1 MKILALRLK
10 NLNSLKGEWTLD
22 FRQPP
27 FAGNGLF
34 AITGPTGAGKS
45 TLLDAICLAL
55 YHQTP
60 RLPSVGASSNDL
72 MTRHTADCLAEV
84 TFEVQGSLY
93 RAFWSQRRAR
103 DKVDGA
109 LQPPKVELAQIDAAT
124 GTGTILTTHSNE
136 KLKRIATLTG
146 LDFGRF
152 TKSMLLAQG
161 GFAAFL
167 EAKANERAELLEELT
182 GTEIYGQISQAVFE
196 RARDARQALERLQAQ
211 ADGMQLLSPEAHTA
225 LLAEADSLQT
235 TQAELQAEHSQ
246 VLAQHQWLQQ
256 VAQAQ
261 HAAQAADAA
270 HAQAQQAL
278 DDAAPALQR
287 LARSTPAQALQPLY
301 QAWQQAQ
308 AAHADTATQC
318 QQLQAQLHQAQA
330 SQHALYHHAHALAQ
344 EEAQQ
349 AQAAL
354 AALQHEQQQV
364 QDDLRTHAAH
374 AQLGTQLSGWRQQLA
389 QHAAGAQQ
397 LATLQHDASE
407 EKKHIH
413 SLHTQLAAQEAQVRA
428 AAQAEQQAQ
437 HTLQQAQ
444 DALAQHLAAQGP
456 GTTLATLRTRWQ
468 ASHSQVHPW
477 QQLQALAAQR
487 RQRATQHT
495 ALQQAEQESQA
506 AATQQAQ
513 TLEHLRAQG
522 RLQAELVASQRQ
534 VLAQEQRIHSL
545 QAHRQAL
552 QPGEACPL
560 CGAHE
565 HPAIAAYTALQPSR
579 TQHAL
584 AQAEQALAALQ
595 AQEAQQQADLAAT
608 HTRLNVL
615 QAQQQQLAQAT
626 QADAT
631 SWQAL
636 CTAVGDNAPGPAGWH
651 DAHALATA
659 HASCSAHSAALAQAL
674 HTAEAHEQAIAQARE
689 AAHQRAHA
697 LQQAQHQLAALQQAE
712 REAQARLHTVLQQQT
727 TLQAALDAQ
736 TAALHQALASA
747 GLPLPG
753 ADPSTWLQAR
763 EAEWQHWQAAHARLQ
778 QLTPE
783 LAVQTRVCSAAS
795 AEAATWAERSA
806 NLATPSDA
814 APSTQPS
821 TQPSALPN
829 TLPACTQAVAATA
842 QQLASLQGQLLQA
855 QASLQA
861 LQRAQES
868 AHATWLQAL
877 QASPLTDEAA
887 YHQALLPEAERAQ
900 LQALHERLHSAL
912 QRHAT
917 LQADGHAR
925 AAALQAQAVTDASAA
940 AIQERL
946 HTLEEVRHA
955 HSARL
960 GAAQARLNDDAQ
972 RRSQQAA
979 LLATI
984 ATQTQ
989 DCDLW
994 QRLDALIGSAK
1005 GDKFRRFAQ
1014 GLTLEHLLHLA
1025 NRHLARLHGRY
1036 LLRRKATGELEL
1048 DIVDSWQGDV
1058 ARDTRTLSGGEAF
1071 LVSLALAL
1079 ALSDL
1084 VSSKTSIDS
1093 LFLDEGFGTLDGD
1106 TLEVALGALDAL
1118 NASGK
1123 MIGIISHVQAL
1134 QERIP
1139 VQIRVDKGAGVG
1151 HSRLVV

>member
-109 LQPPKVELAQIDAAT
+109 LQAPKVELAQIDAAT

-146 LDFGRF
+146 LDFERF

-235 TQAELQAEHSQ
+235 TLVELQAEHSQ

-308 AAHADTATQC
+308 AAHADTAVQC

-344 EEAQQ
+344 KEAQQ

-364 QDDLRTHAAH
+364 QDDLCTHAAH
-374 AQLGTQLSGWRQQLA
+374 AQLGAHLSGWRQQLA
-389 QHAAGAQQ
+389 QHAAGEQQ

-413 SLHTQLAAQEAQVRA
+413 SLHTQLAAQEAQVSA

-456 GTTLATLRTRWQ
+456 GTTLATLRARWQ
-468 ASHSQVHPW
+468 ASHSQAHQW

-513 TLEHLRAQG
+513 ALEHLRAQG

-534 VLAQEQRIHSL
+534 VLAQELRIHSL

-560 CGAHE
+560 CGAHD

-608 HTRLNVL
+608 RTQLNAL

-636 CTAVGDNAPGPAGWH
+636 CAALGDNAPGPAGWH

-689 AAHQRAHA
+689 AAHQRAHV

-712 REAQARLHTVLQQQT
+712 REAQARLHTALQQQT
-727 TLQAALDAQ
+727 TLQAELDAQ

-783 LAVQTRVCSAAS
+783 LAVQTRVYSAAS

-917 LQADGHAR
+917 LQADAHAR

-1123 MIGIISHVQAL
+1123 MIGVISHVQAL

>member
-109 LQPPKVELAQIDAAT
+109 LQAPKVELAQIDAAT

-235 TQAELQAEHSQ
+235 TLVELQAEHSQ

-278 DDAAPALQR
+278 DEAAPALQR
-287 LARSTPAQALQPLY
+287 LACSTPAQALQPLY

-308 AAHADTATQC
+308 AAHTDTAVQC

-344 EEAQQ
+344 KEAQQ

-374 AQLGTQLSGWRQQLA
+374 AQLGTHLSGWRQQLA

-413 SLHTQLAAQEAQVRA
+413 SLHTQLAAQEAQVSA

-456 GTTLATLRTRWQ
+456 GTTLATLRARWQ
-468 ASHSQVHPW
+468 ASHSQVHQW

-513 TLEHLRAQG
+513 ALEHLRAQG

-534 VLAQEQRIHSL
+534 VLAQELRIHSL

-560 CGAHE
+560 CGAHD

-636 CTAVGDNAPGPAGWH
+636 CAAVGDNAPGPAGWH

-674 HTAEAHEQAIAQARE
+674 HTAEAHEQTIAQARE

-727 TLQAALDAQ
+727 TLQAELDAQ

-753 ADPSTWLQAR
+753 ADPSAWLQAR

-806 NLATPSDA
+806 SLATPSDA
-814 APSTQPS
+814 TPS

-917 LQADGHAR
+917 LQADAHAR

-1025 NRHLARLHGRY
+1025 NQHLARLHGRY

>member
-109 LQPPKVELAQIDAAT
+109 LQAPKVELAQIDAAT

-146 LDFGRF
+146 LDFERF

-235 TQAELQAEHSQ
+235 TLVELQAEHSQ

-308 AAHADTATQC
+308 AAHTDTAVQC

-344 EEAQQ
+344 QEAQQ

-354 AALQHEQQQV
+354 VALQHEQQQV
-364 QDDLRTHAAH
+364 QDDHCTHAAH

-413 SLHTQLAAQEAQVRA
+413 SLHTQLAAQEAQVSA
-428 AAQAEQQAQ
+428 TAQAEQQAQ

-456 GTTLATLRTRWQ
+456 GTTLATLRARWQ
-468 ASHSQVHPW
+468 ASHSQVHQW

-487 RQRATQHT
+487 RQHATQHT

-513 TLEHLRAQG
+513 ALEHLRAQG

-534 VLAQEQRIHSL
+534 VLAQELRIHSL

-560 CGAHE
+560 CGAHD

-727 TLQAALDAQ
+727 TLQAELDAQ

-795 AEAATWAERSA
+795 TEAATWAERSA
-806 NLATPSDA
+806 SLAA
-814 APSTQPS
+814 PS

-917 LQADGHAR
+917 LQADAHAR

>member
-109 LQPPKVELAQIDAAT
+109 LQAPKVELAQIDAAT

-235 TQAELQAEHSQ
+235 TLVELQAEHSQ

-278 DDAAPALQR
+278 DEAAPALQR
-287 LARSTPAQALQPLY
+287 LACSTPAQALQPLY

-308 AAHADTATQC
+308 AAHADTAVQC

-354 AALQHEQQQV
+354 VALQHEQQQV
-364 QDDLRTHAAH
+364 QDDLCTHAAH
-374 AQLGTQLSGWRQQLA
+374 AQLGTHLSGWRQQLA
-389 QHAAGAQQ
+389 QHAAGEQQ

-413 SLHTQLAAQEAQVRA
+413 SLHTQLAAQEAQVSA
-428 AAQAEQQAQ
+428 ATQAEQQAQ

-456 GTTLATLRTRWQ
+456 GTTLATLRARWQ
-468 ASHSQVHPW
+468 ASHSQAHQW

-487 RQRATQHT
+487 RQHATQHT
-495 ALQQAEQESQA
+495 ALQQAAQESQA

-513 TLEHLRAQG
+513 VLEYLRAQG
-522 RLQAELVASQRQ
+522 RLQAELVASRRQ

-560 CGAHE
+560 CGAHD

-636 CTAVGDNAPGPAGWH
+636 CAALGDNAPGPAGWH

-727 TLQAALDAQ
+727 TLQAELDAQ

-753 ADPSTWLQAR
+753 ADPSAWLQAR

-778 QLTPE
+778 QLTPA

-795 AEAATWAERSA
+795 TEAATWAERSA
-806 NLATPSDA
+806 SLATPSDA
-814 APSTQPS
+814 APS

-917 LQADGHAR
+917 LQADAHAR

-946 HTLEEVRHA
+946 HTLEETRHA

-1151 HSRLVV
+1151 HSRLLV

>member
-1 MKILALRLK
+1 M
-10 NLNSLKGEWTLD
+10 
-22 FRQPP
+22 
-27 FAGNGLF
+27 
-34 AITGPTGAGKS
+34 
-45 TLLDAICLAL
+45 
-55 YHQTP
+55 
-60 RLPSVGASSNDL
+60 
-72 MTRHTADCLAEV
+72 
-84 TFEVQGSLY
+84 
-93 RAFWSQRRAR
+93 
-103 DKVDGA
+103 
-109 LQPPKVELAQIDAAT
+109 
-124 GTGTILTTHSNE
+124 
-136 KLKRIATLTG
+136 
-146 LDFGRF
+146 
-152 TKSMLLAQG
+152 
-161 GFAAFL
+161 
-167 EAKANERAELLEELT
+167 
-182 GTEIYGQISQAVFE
+182 
-196 RARDARQALERLQAQ
+196 
-211 ADGMQLLSPEAHTA
+211 
-225 LLAEADSLQT
+225 
-235 TQAELQAEHSQ
+235 
-246 VLAQHQWLQQ
+246 
-256 VAQAQ
+256 
-261 HAAQAADAA
+261 
-270 HAQAQQAL
+270 
-278 DDAAPALQR
+278 
-287 LARSTPAQALQPLY
+287 
-301 QAWQQAQ
+301 
-308 AAHADTATQC
+308 
-318 QQLQAQLHQAQA
+318 
-330 SQHALYHHAHALAQ
+330 
-344 EEAQQ
+344 
-349 AQAAL
+349 
-354 AALQHEQQQV
+354 
-364 QDDLRTHAAH
+364 
-374 AQLGTQLSGWRQQLA
+374 
-389 QHAAGAQQ
+389 
-397 LATLQHDASE
+397 
-407 EKKHIH
+407 
-413 SLHTQLAAQEAQVRA
+413 
-428 AAQAEQQAQ
+428 
-437 HTLQQAQ
+437 
-444 DALAQHLAAQGP
+444 
-456 GTTLATLRTRWQ
+456 
-468 ASHSQVHPW
+468 
-477 QQLQALAAQR
+477 
-487 RQRATQHT
+487 
-495 ALQQAEQESQA
+495 
-506 AATQQAQ
+506 
-513 TLEHLRAQG
+513 
-522 RLQAELVASQRQ
+522 
-534 VLAQEQRIHSL
+534 
-545 QAHRQAL
+545 
-552 QPGEACPL
+552 
-560 CGAHE
+560 
-565 HPAIAAYTALQPSR
+565 
-579 TQHAL
+579 
-584 AQAEQALAALQ
+584 
-595 AQEAQQQADLAAT
+595 
-608 HTRLNVL
+608 
-615 QAQQQQLAQAT
+615 
-626 QADAT
+626 
-631 SWQAL
+631 
-636 CTAVGDNAPGPAGWH
+636 
-651 DAHALATA
+651 
-659 HASCSAHSAALAQAL
+659 
-674 HTAEAHEQAIAQARE
+674 
-689 AAHQRAHA
+689 
-697 LQQAQHQLAALQQAE
+697 
-712 REAQARLHTVLQQQT
+712 
-727 TLQAALDAQ
+727 
-736 TAALHQALASA
+736 
-747 GLPLPG
+747 
-753 ADPSTWLQAR
+753 
-763 EAEWQHWQAAHARLQ
+763 
-778 QLTPE
+778 
-783 LAVQTRVCSAAS
+783 QTRVCSAAS

-917 LQADGHAR
+917 LQADAHAR

>member
-235 TQAELQAEHSQ
+235 TLVELQAEHSQ

-278 DDAAPALQR
+278 DEAAPALQR
-287 LARSTPAQALQPLY
+287 LACSTPAQALQPLY

-308 AAHADTATQC
+308 AAHADTAVQC

-330 SQHALYHHAHALAQ
+330 SQHALHHHAHALAQ
-344 EEAQQ
+344 QEAQQ

-354 AALQHEQQQV
+354 VALQHEQQQV

-413 SLHTQLAAQEAQVRA
+413 SLHTQLAAQEAQVSA

-456 GTTLATLRTRWQ
+456 GTTLATLRARWQ
-468 ASHSQVHPW
+468 ASHSQVHQW

-487 RQRATQHT
+487 RQHATQHT

-513 TLEHLRAQG
+513 ALEHLRAQG
-522 RLQAELVASQRQ
+522 RLQAKLVASQRQ

-560 CGAHE
+560 CGAHD

-727 TLQAALDAQ
+727 TLQAELDAQ

-795 AEAATWAERSA
+795 TEAATWVERSA
-806 NLATPSDA
+806 SLATPSDA
-814 APSTQPS
+814 APS

-877 QASPLTDEAA
+877 QASPLTDETA

-912 QRHAT
+912 QHHAT
-917 LQADGHAR
+917 LQADAHAR

-946 HTLEEVRHA
+946 HTLEETRHA

>member
-146 LDFGRF
+146 LDFERF

-235 TQAELQAEHSQ
+235 TLVELQAEHSQ

-278 DDAAPALQR
+278 DEAAPALQR

-364 QDDLRTHAAH
+364 QDDLCTHAAH

-389 QHAAGAQQ
+389 QHAARAQQ

-413 SLHTQLAAQEAQVRA
+413 SLHTQLAAQEAQVSA
-428 AAQAEQQAQ
+428 TAQAEQQAQ

-456 GTTLATLRTRWQ
+456 GTTLATLRARWQ
-468 ASHSQVHPW
+468 ASHSQVHQW

-487 RQRATQHT
+487 RQHATQHT

-513 TLEHLRAQG
+513 ALEHLRAQG

-560 CGAHE
+560 CGAHD

-727 TLQAALDAQ
+727 TLQAELDAQ

-753 ADPSTWLQAR
+753 ADPSAWLQAR
-763 EAEWQHWQAAHARLQ
+763 EAEWQHWQATHARLQ

-783 LAVQTRVCSAAS
+783 LAVQTRACSAAS
-795 AEAATWAERSA
+795 TEAATWAERSA
-806 NLATPSDA
+806 SLAA
-814 APSTQPS
+814 PS

-912 QRHAT
+912 QHHAT
-917 LQADGHAR
+917 LQADAHAR

-1151 HSRLVV
+1151 HSRLLV

>member
-109 LQPPKVELAQIDAAT
+109 LQAPKVELAQIDAAT

-235 TQAELQAEHSQ
+235 TLVELQAEHSQ

-308 AAHADTATQC
+308 AAHTDTAVQC

-364 QDDLRTHAAH
+364 QDDLCTHAAH

-413 SLHTQLAAQEAQVRA
+413 SLHTQLAAQEAHVSA

-456 GTTLATLRTRWQ
+456 GTTLATLRARWQ
-468 ASHSQVHPW
+468 ASHSQVHQW

-487 RQRATQHT
+487 RQHATQHT

-584 AQAEQALAALQ
+584 AQTEQALAALQ

-636 CTAVGDNAPGPAGWH
+636 CAALGDNAPGPAGWH

-727 TLQAALDAQ
+727 TLQAELDAQ

-806 NLATPSDA
+806 SLATPSDA
-814 APSTQPS
+814 APS

-912 QRHAT
+912 QHHAT
-917 LQADGHAR
+917 LQADAHAR

>member
-235 TQAELQAEHSQ
+235 TLVELQAEHSQ

-278 DDAAPALQR
+278 DEAAPALQR

-308 AAHADTATQC
+308 AAHTDTAVQC
-318 QQLQAQLHQAQA
+318 QQLQAQLHQTQA
-330 SQHALYHHAHALAQ
+330 SQHALHHHAHALAQ
-344 EEAQQ
+344 QEAQH
-349 AQAAL
+349 AQTAL
-354 AALQHEQQQV
+354 VALQHEQQQV
-364 QDDLRTHAAH
+364 QDDLCTHAAH

-413 SLHTQLAAQEAQVRA
+413 SLHTQLAAQEAHVSA
-428 AAQAEQQAQ
+428 TAQAEQQAQ

-456 GTTLATLRTRWQ
+456 GTTLATLRARWQ
-468 ASHSQVHPW
+468 ASHSQVHQW

-487 RQRATQHT
+487 RQHATQHT

-513 TLEHLRAQG
+513 ALEHLRAQG

-534 VLAQEQRIHSL
+534 VLAQELRIHSL

-689 AAHQRAHA
+689 AAHQRAHV

-727 TLQAALDAQ
+727 TRQAELDAQ

-778 QLTPE
+778 QLTPA

-814 APSTQPS
+814 APS

-917 LQADGHAR
+917 LQADAHAR

-946 HTLEEVRHA
+946 HTLEETRHA

-1025 NRHLARLHGRY
+1025 NQHLARLHGRY

>member
-109 LQPPKVELAQIDAAT
+109 LQAPKVELAQIDAAT

-235 TQAELQAEHSQ
+235 TLVELQAEHSQ

-308 AAHADTATQC
+308 AAHTDTAVQC

-349 AQAAL
+349 ALTAL

-364 QDDLRTHAAH
+364 QDDLCTHAAH

-413 SLHTQLAAQEAQVRA
+413 SLHTQLAAQEAQVSA
-428 AAQAEQQAQ
+428 TAQAEQQAQ

-456 GTTLATLRTRWQ
+456 GTTLATLRARWQ
-468 ASHSQVHPW
+468 ASHSQVHQW

-487 RQRATQHT
+487 RQHATQHT

-513 TLEHLRAQG
+513 MLEHLRAQG

-534 VLAQEQRIHSL
+534 VLAQELRIHSL

-560 CGAHE
+560 CGAHD

-727 TLQAALDAQ
+727 TLQAELDAQ

-753 ADPSTWLQAR
+753 ADPSAWLQAR

-783 LAVQTRVCSAAS
+783 LAVQTRVYSAAS
-795 AEAATWAERSA
+795 TEAATWAERSA
-806 NLATPSDA
+806 SLATPSDA
-814 APSTQPS
+814 APS

-917 LQADGHAR
+917 LQADAHAR

-1151 HSRLVV
+1151 HSRLLV

>member
-109 LQPPKVELAQIDAAT
+109 LQAPKVELAQIDAAT

-235 TQAELQAEHSQ
+235 TLVELQAEHSQ

-278 DDAAPALQR
+278 DEAAPALQR
-287 LARSTPAQALQPLY
+287 LACSTPAQALQPLY

-308 AAHADTATQC
+308 AAHADTAVQC

-354 AALQHEQQQV
+354 VALQHEQQQV
-364 QDDLRTHAAH
+364 QDDLCTHAAH
-374 AQLGTQLSGWRQQLA
+374 AQLGTHLSGWRQQLA
-389 QHAAGAQQ
+389 QHAAGEQQ

-413 SLHTQLAAQEAQVRA
+413 SLHTQLAAQEAQVSA
-428 AAQAEQQAQ
+428 ATQAEQQAQ

-456 GTTLATLRTRWQ
+456 GTTLATLRARWQ
-468 ASHSQVHPW
+468 ASHSQAHQW

-487 RQRATQHT
+487 RQHATQHT
-495 ALQQAEQESQA
+495 ALQQAAQESQA

-513 TLEHLRAQG
+513 VLEYLRAQG
-522 RLQAELVASQRQ
+522 RLQAELVASRRQ

-560 CGAHE
+560 CGAHD

-636 CTAVGDNAPGPAGWH
+636 CAALGDNAPGPAGWH

-727 TLQAALDAQ
+727 TLQAELDAQ

-753 ADPSTWLQAR
+753 ADPSAWLQAR

-778 QLTPE
+778 QLTPA

-795 AEAATWAERSA
+795 TEAATWAERSA
-806 NLATPSDA
+806 SLATPSDA
-814 APSTQPS
+814 APS

-912 QRHAT
+912 QHHAT
-917 LQADGHAR
+917 LQADAHAR

-946 HTLEEVRHA
+946 HTLEETRHA

-1025 NRHLARLHGRY
+1025 NQHLARLHGRY
-1036 LLRRKATGELEL
+1036 LLRRKTTGELEL

>member
-136 KLKRIATLTG
+136 KLKRIAALTG
-146 LDFGRF
+146 LDFERF

-196 RARDARQALERLQAQ
+196 RARDARQALEHLQAQ

-235 TQAELQAEHSQ
+235 TLVELQAEHSQ

-278 DDAAPALQR
+278 DEAAPALQR

-308 AAHADTATQC
+308 AAHTDTAVQC

-349 AQAAL
+349 TQAAL

-364 QDDLRTHAAH
+364 QDDLCTHAAH

-413 SLHTQLAAQEAQVRA
+413 SLHTQLAAQEAQVSA

-456 GTTLATLRTRWQ
+456 GTTLATLRARWQ
-468 ASHSQVHPW
+468 ASHSQVHQW

-487 RQRATQHT
+487 RQHATQHT

-534 VLAQEQRIHSL
+534 VLAQELRIHSL

-560 CGAHE
+560 CGAHD

-636 CTAVGDNAPGPAGWH
+636 CAALGDNAPGPAGWH

-674 HTAEAHEQAIAQARE
+674 HTAEAHEQTIAQARE

-697 LQQAQHQLAALQQAE
+697 LQQAQHQLAALQQTD

-727 TLQAALDAQ
+727 TLQAELDAQ

-795 AEAATWAERSA
+795 TEAATWAERSA
-806 NLATPSDA
+806 SLAALATPSDTA
-814 APSTQPS
+814 PS

-917 LQADGHAR
+917 LQADAHAR

-1123 MIGIISHVQAL
+1123 MIGVISHVQAL

>member
-60 RLPSVGASSNDL
+60 RLPSVGASCNDL

-146 LDFGRF
+146 LDFERF

-235 TQAELQAEHSQ
+235 TLVELQAEHSQ

-278 DDAAPALQR
+278 DEAAPALQR

-308 AAHADTATQC
+308 AAHTDTAVQC

-349 AQAAL
+349 TQAAL
-354 AALQHEQQQV
+354 VALQHEQQQV
-364 QDDLRTHAAH
+364 QDDLCTHAAH
-374 AQLGTQLSGWRQQLA
+374 AQLGTHLSGWRQQLA
-389 QHAAGAQQ
+389 QHAARAQQ

-413 SLHTQLAAQEAQVRA
+413 SLHTQLAAQEAQVSA
-428 AAQAEQQAQ
+428 TAQAEQQAQ

-456 GTTLATLRTRWQ
+456 GTTLATLRARWQ
-468 ASHSQVHPW
+468 ASHSQVHQW

-487 RQRATQHT
+487 RQHATQHT

-534 VLAQEQRIHSL
+534 VLAQELRIHSL

-560 CGAHE
+560 CGAHD

-636 CTAVGDNAPGPAGWH
+636 CAALGDNAPGPAGWH

-689 AAHQRAHA
+689 AAHQRAHV

-795 AEAATWAERSA
+795 TEAATWAERSA

-842 QQLASLQGQLLQA
+842 EQLASLQGQLLQA

-861 LQRAQES
+861 LQRAQEN

-917 LQADGHAR
+917 LQADAHAR